1 VTSIN
6 RVVLVGRL
14 TRDME
19 LKTTPNGTAV
29 GKFSIAVNTSYKSGE
44 EWKEEAHFF
53 NVVLWGKR
61 AEALAKYLTK
71 GMEVG
76 IDGSLRQNRWKTDD
90 GQDRSVVEI
99 NAENV
104 NLLRGTAQ
112 GKTEQKE
119 PDQKQQDFK
128 DDIPF

>member
-1 VTSIN
+1 MTSIN
-6 RVVLVGRL
+6 RVVMVGRL

-19 LKTTPNGTAV
+19 LKTTPNGTSV

-90 GQDRSVVEI
+90 GQDRLVVEI

-104 NLLRGTAQ
+104 NLLRGVGQ
-112 GKTEQKE
+112 GKTEQSE
-119 PDQKQQDFK
+119 PDKKK
-128 DDIPF
+128 DDIDDICPF